1 MDIQVVLIF
10 ILALLTVNLVVV
22 GVYVVLV
29 LKELRETIRRANGI
43 LDNADNLTGFLAN
56 PLSAFSGILDAVI
69 KGYKTVQDV
78 RHEIRAVNSI
88 RGEEEDDD

>member
-1 MDIQVVLIF
+1 MDIQVILIF
-10 ILALLTVNLVVV
+10 ILALLTINLVVV

-43 LDNADNLTGFLAN
+43 LDNATSLTGFLSN
-56 PLSAFSGILDAVI
+56 PLSAFSGILEAVM
-69 KGYKTVQDV
+69 KGYKAVQ
-78 RHEIRAVNSI
+78 EARAVRSI

>member
-10 ILALLTVNLVVV
+10 ILALLTINLVIV

-43 LDNADNLTGFLAN
+43 LDNAGNLTDFLAN
-56 PLSAFSGILDAVI
+56 PMSAFSGILETLI
-69 KGYKTVQDV
+69 KGY
-78 RHEIRAVNSI
+78 RAVQEVRSI
-88 RGEEEDDD
+88 RSLHDEED

>member
-29 LKELRETIRRANGI
+29 LKELRETIRRANNI
-43 LDNADNLTGFLAN
+43 LDNAGSLSGFLAN
-56 PLSAFSGILDAVI
+56 PLSAFSGILEALI
-69 KGYKTVQDV
+69 KGYKTVQEV
-78 RHEIRAVNSI
+78 RQEVKAIRSI
-88 RGEEEDDD
+88 HDEEEE

>member
-29 LKELRETIRRANGI
+29 LKELRETLRRANGI
-43 LDNADNLTGFLAN
+43 LDNAGNLTDFLAN
-56 PLSAFSGILDAVI
+56 PLSAFSGILEAVM
-69 KGYKTVQDV
+69 KGYKAVQEV
-78 RHEIRAVNSI
+78 RHEIKAVNSI
-88 RGEEEDDD
+88 RDEEDED